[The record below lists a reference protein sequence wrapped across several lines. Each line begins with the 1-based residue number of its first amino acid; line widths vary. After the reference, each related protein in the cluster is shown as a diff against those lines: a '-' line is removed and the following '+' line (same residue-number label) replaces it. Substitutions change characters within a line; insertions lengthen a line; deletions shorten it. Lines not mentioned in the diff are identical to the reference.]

1 MCTYTRCNFCDC
13 LQFGPIL
20 ACLVFENKDV
30 HADLLNA
37 HVQIH
42 PESNGL
48 LGLLTK
54 TFHGQT
60 FSLPVPIR
68 MTFGLLHSA
77 SSKKKVYESQWDL
90 QQQPSI
96 ERCCCKYGHC
106 FSDLCAQTPCLQSIL
121 YMSTVWLPLCE
132 FTPKQ
137 FTSFTAI
144 QVDGFCLLFN

>member
-77 SSKKKVYESQWDL
+77 SSKKKVYESQWDWATAAALYRAMLL
-90 QQQPSI
+90 QIWASLQWSMCANSLSPI
-96 ERCCCKYGHC
+96 NPLHEHC
-106 FSDLCAQTPCLQSIL
+106 MTPIVWVHAQAIYFLYCYSSGWIL
-121 YMSTVWLPLCE
+121 LIV
-132 FTPKQ
+132 
-137 FTSFTAI
+137 
-144 QVDGFCLLFN
+144 